1 MYVSVEVI
9 TMLATAA
16 ATLVTIVSGFG
27 WMITRMDARF
37 EAQDV
42 KLELRFDRIDR
53 RFERVDERFERIDE
67 RFERIDERFDRVDQR
82 LRLVELEMTEVKIA
96 VARLEGPTPR
106 LMRLAD
112 PCGGQTAEAQNRRGM
127 PDSMPFMSS

>member
-16 ATLVTIVSGFG
+16 ATLVAIVSGFG
-27 WMITRMDARF
+27 RMITRMDARF
-37 EAQDV
+37 AAQDV

-67 RFERIDERFDRVDQR
+67 RFDRVDQR
-82 LRLVELEMTEVKIA
+82 LRLVEREMTEVKIA

-106 LMRLAD
+106 LVAAR
-112 PCGGQTAEAQNRRGM
+112 
-127 PDSMPFMSS
+127 